1 MTKGKVEQ
9 WLTEEGLA
17 KLRAWAGEGL
27 NGEAM
32 ARDKLG
38 VRPGT
43 LRGWKNRYPLIR
55 EALESE
61 GDRADRG
68 MEDAMYK
75 LGIGYFYEEVTWER
89 VVDRETGEADMVETR
104 RVRKHVPA
112 SQGAQ
117 AYWLKNR
124 KRGLWRDAPDKADID
139 RERLELDKRKAEAE
153 QGKGAAQLAFT
164 FSVEDGTASVEEV
177 MA

>member
-1 MTKGKVEQ
+1 MAKGKADQ
-9 WLTEEGLA
+9 WLTEDGLA

-27 NGEAM
+27 SNAAL

-38 VRPGT
+38 VSAVT
-43 LRGWKNRYPLIR
+43 LCSWKNRYPRIR

-61 GDRADRG
+61 GERADRG
-68 MEDAMYK
+68 MEDALYK
-75 LGIGYFYEEVTWER
+75 LGTGYFYEEVTWER

-112 SQGAQ
+112 SQSAQ

-124 KRGLWRDAPDKADID
+124 KRGVWRDAPDKADID
-139 RERLELDKRKAEAE
+139 LERLALDKRKADAE
-153 QGKGAAQLAFT
+153 TGKGAAQLAFT